1 MVVVAGDNEDAP
13 TTSASSAAP
22 RPLPPPLPAAPLLAP
37 QETTLYKERDK
48 ADRINLCSC
57 APPSM
62 RSFHLGKRSCQPPH
76 PSPSHSNPTHPP
88 PHHTPAW
95 FSFFICFIA
104 WFAPAPLMPVIKQS
118 LHMTKA
124 QVHYSHLASIGSTV
138 LIRFVIGGWVDVCGP
153 KTSLTVVRFLG
164 VLFIL
169 PPTHLELFIHQFIH
183 LPAQTQLLPSPAQ
196 A

>member
-1 MVVVAGDNEDAP
+1 
-13 TTSASSAAP
+13 
-22 RPLPPPLPAAPLLAP
+22 
-37 QETTLYKERDK
+37 
-48 ADRINLCSC
+48 
-57 APPSM
+57 
-62 RSFHLGKRSCQPPH
+62 
-76 PSPSHSNPTHPP
+76 
-88 PHHTPAW
+88 
-95 FSFFICFIA
+95 
-104 WFAPAPLMPVIKQS
+104 MPVIKQS

-153 KTSLTVVRFLG
+153 KTSLTVVRFFG